1 MPESRGR
8 KTEAYIPPPTKTPK
22 PPRMVNWI
30 GPAMVVFLL
39 LGLAWVVVYY
49 VTSAEWPIGALGDW
63 NLVIGLGLIGVG
75 CVLATK
81 WR

>member
-8 KTEAYIPPPTKTPK
+8 KTETYTPPPTKPPK
-22 PPRMVNWI
+22 PPRMMNWV
-30 GPAMVVFLL
+30 GPAMVTCLL
-39 LGLAWVVVYY
+39 IGLAWVVVYY
-49 VTSAEWPIGALGDW
+49 VTSAAWPIGAIGDW
-63 NLVIGLGLIGVG
+63 NLVIGLGFIGIG

>member
-1 MPESRGR
+1 MLYFLVFTSLGF
-8 KTEAYIPPPTKTPK
+8 AAWWLGALLG
-22 PPRMVNWI
+22 VAH
-30 GPAMVVFLL
+30 GLFLL
-39 LGLAWVVVYY
+39 VGLAWVVVYY
-49 VTSAEWPIGALGDW
+49 VTSAEWPIGAIGDW